1 MALPIIREFE
11 STRDGRG
18 TYLKFLNVYE
28 GKHNIRQMATMAMG
42 RLNSIQMQYN
52 SPGGIPVFLTKFR
65 DAIQDLKDA
74 NNPISDVMAK
84 SLLLSKIRDRNYSH
98 IVDAL
103 MVSNDNCDECMQRL
117 LDKHNMLNQGKGPG
131 PPRNANNT
139 NTKGRNNN
147 RGKNN
152 KGNQNSNTN
161 VAHQNNNMLGTMTML
176 RPLESLQRF
185 GTSGLRN
192 RGMLI

>member
-1 MALPIIREFE
+1 
-11 STRDGRG
+11 
-18 TYLKFLNVYE
+18 
-28 GKHNIRQMATMAMG
+28 MATMAMG

-74 NNPISDVMAK
+74 NNPISDVMVK
-84 SLLLSKIRDRNYSH
+84 SLLLSKVGDRSYSH

-103 MVSNDNCDECMQRL
+103 MISNDNCDECMQRL

-147 RGKNN
+147 RNKNN
-152 KGNQNSNTN
+152 KGNQSSNN
-161 VAHQNNNMLGTMTML
+161 NMAHQNNNNAKNNNSG
-176 RPLESLQRF
+176 ESTRVPPEVWSKW
-185 GTSGLRN
+185 TRE
-192 RGMLI
+192 